1 MAKSGERTDIEQ
13 KIECVANRIV
23 RGKLAKNNREVK
35 VYRVNR
41 DLAVLASALGSAG
54 IGHPILAVLGDQGET
69 PALSAA
75 LTNFA
80 GLPMWISIVAG
91 ILYVAVLLGR
101 RYYQSGDIEKKAF
114 QSLAAFEVFDRLEA
128 QLEGALELEEPMS
141 QLSSLHEMSITLEVN
156 YKSVLPVAK
165 TCREAIKEYQNETIT
180 EKCKYWKSKMP
191 KVERRKR

>member
-1 MAKSGERTDIEQ
+1 MARPGERTDIEQ

-91 ILYVAVLLGR
+91 MLYVAVLLGR
-101 RYYQSGDIEKKAF
+101 RYYQSGDIEKKAI

-128 QLEGALELEEPMS
+128 QLAGALELKEPLS
-141 QLSSLHEMSITLEVN
+141 QLSSLHETSVTLEVN
-156 YKSVLPVAK
+156 YKNVLPDTK
-165 TCREAIKEYQNETIT
+165 RCKQAIQEFKNDLINE
-180 EKCKYWKSKMP
+180 KSKFWSSRMP